1 MDHLPIWLASQSL
14 DVLIVGGAEA
24 AARKVRMACRAGCK
38 MTVVA
43 PWVNDEIAER
53 EREGK
58 LVHLAREFDDADV
71 HGRDLVY
78 AATGVGAVDEAV
90 SAAAKRSLVK
100 INVTDRPELS
110 TFIVPGIVDRSP
122 LIIGISSGGTAPIL
136 VRELRARFE
145 SLLPAN
151 LGKLANFAGQFRRA
165 VKANIGD
172 AGNRRRCG
180 ESFFSGPVAKA
191 YLEDE
196 TKGRESMLDLINRPS
211 QHPVA
216 LGMVH
221 IVGAGPGNPDLLT
234 LRALQVMQTA
244 DVVFHDR
251 LIGPEILDYARRDA
265 ERVYVGKAKGNHAL
279 SQDKINQSM
288 ADRALA
294 GERVVRLKGGDAFIF
309 GRGGEETAYLRSR
322 GVTVEV
328 VPGITAAAGAAAS
341 AGIPLTHR
349 GMASA
354 VTFVTAQVRAG
365 DPDVDWATLAL
376 LRQTLVIYMG
386 LSGAADVAR
395 RLIAGGL
402 NGTTPAAVVSKA
414 TQADQKV
421 VTGTLA
427 GLDRMV
433 AQSGIESPALLIVGD
448 VAALADEDA
457 LQELALTA
465 G

>member
-24 AARKVRMACRAGCK
+24 AVRKVRMACRAGCK
-38 MTVVA
+38 ITVVA
-43 PWVNDEIAER
+43 PWINDEIAECA
-53 EREGK
+53 REGK
-58 LVHLAREFDDADV
+58 LVHLARDFEDTDV

-78 AATGVGAVDEAV
+78 AATGVSVVDEAV

-165 VKANIGD
+165 VKASIGD
-172 AGNRRRCG
+172 AGGRRRFW
-180 ESFFSGPVAKA
+180 ESFFSGPIAKA

-196 TKGRESMLDLINRPS
+196 TKGRESMLDLINRSS
-211 QHPVA
+211 QHPGA

-234 LRALQVMQTA
+234 LRALQVMQSA

-265 ERVYVGKAKGNHAL
+265 ERIYVGKAKGNHAVT
-279 SQDKINQSM
+279 QDNINLAM

-309 GRGGEETAYLRSR
+309 GRGGEELAYLRGR
-322 GVTVEV
+322 GVTVEII
-328 VPGITAAAGAAAS
+328 PGITAAAGAAAS

-349 GMASA
+349 GLAST
-354 VTFVTAQVRAG
+354 VTFVTARVRAG
-365 DPDVDWATLAL
+365 DPEVDWATLAQ

-386 LSGAADVAR
+386 LSTAADAAR

-402 NGTTPAAVVSKA
+402 AGATPAAVIAKA

-427 GLDRMV
+427 ELDQMV
-433 AQSGIESPALLIVGD
+433 AQSGIESPALLIVGEA
-448 VAALADEDA
+448 AALADTGA
-457 LQELALTA
+457 LQEFGRFA

>member
-14 DVLIVGGAEA
+14 DVLLVGGAEA

-43 PWVNDEIAER
+43 PWINDEIAER
-53 EREGK
+53 AREGK
-58 LVHLAREFDDADV
+58 LCHLARDFEDNDV

-78 AATGVGAVDEAV
+78 AATGVSAVDEAV
-90 SAAAKRSLVK
+90 SAASKRSLVK
-100 INVTDRPELS
+100 VNVADRPELS
-110 TFIVPGIVDRSP
+110 TFIVPSIVDRSP
-122 LIIGISSGGTAPIL
+122 LLIGISSGGTAPIL
-136 VRELRARFE
+136 VRELRTRFE

-172 AGNRRRCG
+172 SGGRRRFW
-180 ESFFSGPVAKA
+180 ESFFSGPIAKA

-196 TKGRESMLDLINRPS
+196 TKGRESMLDLINRPR
-211 QHPVA
+211 QHPAA

-251 LIGPEILDYARRDA
+251 LIGPDILDYARRDA

-309 GRGGEETAYLRSR
+309 GRGGEEMAYLRRR

-341 AGIPLTHR
+341 AGVPLTHR
-349 GMASA
+349 GLAAA
-354 VTFVTAQVRAG
+354 VTFVTAQVRDG
-365 DPDVDWATLAL
+365 DPDVDWATLAQ

-386 LSGAADVAR
+386 LSAAVDVAR
-395 RLIAGGL
+395 SLIAGGL
-402 NGTTPAAVVSKA
+402 TGKTPVAVIAKA

-427 GLDRMV
+427 GLDLMV
-433 AQSGIESPALLIVGD
+433 AQSGIKSPALLIIGE
-448 VAALADEDA
+448 VAAFADEGI
-457 LQELALTA
+457 LYELARA
-465 G
+465 SG